1 MCDHL
6 IVRILGK
13 MTANRIL
20 ECQKEQGNIPN
31 LDVFLNSPTR
41 SRYVGG
47 FNWSETKEGH
57 AFWDNKMVDIFQ
69 QHPLYKEYLND
80 RS

>member
-31 LDVFLNSPTR
+31 LDVFLNSPTK